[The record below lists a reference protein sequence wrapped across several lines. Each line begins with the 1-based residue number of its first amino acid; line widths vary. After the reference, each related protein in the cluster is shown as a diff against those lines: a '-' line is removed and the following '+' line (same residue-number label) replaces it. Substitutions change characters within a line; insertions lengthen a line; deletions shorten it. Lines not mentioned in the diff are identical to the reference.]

1 MIDSFV
7 TSINYCTVKASTSED
22 PSVQPTTLS
31 PTTVGGDMTDST
43 MIYPTTTMDNE
54 NIFTTDTVPMFTDF
68 TTLDSSD
75 TSQGEVTE
83 SEVLPLESRIGTL
96 EDGVIKGGRSIRMN
110 VGRRKYLSPCFS

>member
-1 MIDSFV
+1 MVGSFV
-7 TSINYCTVKASTSED
+7 TPISYFTVKASTSKD
-22 PSVQPTTLS
+22 PSVQATTLS
-31 PTTVGGDMTDST
+31 PSTVRGDMADST

-54 NIFTTDTVPMFTDF
+54 NIFTTDTVPMLVDF

-96 EDGVIKGGRSIRMN
+96 EDGVIKGGSSIRTN
-110 VGRRKYLSPCFS
+110 AGRRKYLGPIFS